1 MKSSIIILTYNSS
14 RFIDAL
20 LKSIKDFAKDSEVLI
35 VDNNSTDETVKLAK
49 KYDFVK
55 VLETGENLGFAKG
68 INFGVKRATGDF
80 LLFLNP
86 DAVLESGKI
95 EDFISI
101 FGDPSV
107 GASGVIL
114 LDFEGNAEKSAGKF
128 FNLWDA
134 LAIALGLDEALGV
147 RFSSD
152 SKRAVDFV
160 SGGAMMVRRI
170 AFEKVGGFD
179 ENFFMYLEDMDFC
192 YRLRKAGYKTV
203 FTPDIVISHAGQ
215 GSSNREFAVLN
226 IYKGLLYFY
235 KSRKSKFEYYIVRF
249 GLQTKAR
256 IVYILGRITDN
267 SYYTKTYGKAL
278 KLF

>member
-107 GASGVIL
+107 GASGVKL